1 LYVLEKWWWE
11 MEKKKQ
17 KYIDVSEICLLA
29 GEIMLASGAETY
41 RVEDTM
47 VRIAYAYGVEN
58 AESYVTPTA
67 IIFAVNGDLYPSETK
82 MKRIEKRTTDL
93 NKIATVNSLSREI
106 SEGKWTMEDAYAQL
120 KQIKKENGSF
130 SIPIQ
135 ILAAGIASGCFVIM
149 FSGKW
154 TDVLPGFIVGS
165 LGYFCFLYIHQIMK
179 VRFFS
184 EFVSSLIIGF
194 TANLFVYA
202 GIGDQTDKIIIG
214 SVMPLVPGLL
224 ITNAIRDLMV
234 GHLIS
239 GLGKGAEALLTAFAI
254 GAGIAVVY
262 AIF

>member
-1 LYVLEKWWWE
+1 MIRKKWGTR
-11 MEKKKQ
+11 MEKNRQ
-17 KYIDVSEICLLA
+17 NYIDVSEICLLA

-47 VRIAYAYGVEN
+47 VRIAHAYGVKN

-67 IIFAVNGDLYPSETK
+67 IIFAVNGELYPAGTK
-82 MKRIEKRTTDL
+82 MKRIERRTTDL

-106 SEGKWTMEDAYAQL
+106 SEGKWTIESAYERL
-120 KQIKKENGSF
+120 KQIKKENISF
-130 SIPIQ
+130 SVPIQ

-149 FSGKW
+149 FLGKW
-154 TDVLPGFIVGS
+154 IDVLPGIVAGS
-165 LGYFCFLYIHQIMK
+165 IGYFCFLTIHQIVK

-184 EFVSSLIIGF
+184 ELVSSLIIGF
-194 TANLFVYA
+194 TANIFVYA
-202 GIGDQTDKIIIG
+202 GIGDQADKIIIG

-239 GLGKGAEALLTAFAI
+239 GLAKGAEALLTAFAI
-254 GAGIAVVY
+254 GAGIAVAY